1 MKRERQK
8 HRFAL
13 TMFMA
18 LVFFV
23 LQTVA
28 VLIASAAVYLLIRLN
43 LLDDL
48 FGGNA
53 NFLTIIF
60 FMAAISV
67 AAGLVIT
74 LLTTKVSIKPINRIV
89 DGINRLSGGDY
100 QARLSFGKVL
110 DSNPTFSGIADSFN
124 TLAQELEGT
133 QMLRQDFVNNFSHE
147 FKTPIVSIAG
157 FAKVLRRGDLT
168 EDQKQEYL
176 AVIEEESMRLSAMAT
191 NVLNMT
197 RVENQT
203 ILSDVHRFNLS
214 EQLRSCVLLLEGKW
228 TKKEIDLQI
237 DLEEH
242 RIEADEELLK
252 QVWINLVDNAI
263 KFSPLGGAVSL
274 EIREQTDTLSVSIT
288 NAGPGIPADQQKRI
302 FNKFYQADRSHST
315 EGNGIGLALVKRITE
330 LHRGKV
336 TVSSENG
343 LTTFT
348 VTLPKKQ
355 A

>member
-1 MKRERQK
+1 M
-8 HRFAL
+8 
-13 TMFMA
+13 
-18 LVFFV
+18 
-23 LQTVA
+23 
-28 VLIASAAVYLLIRLN
+28 
-43 LLDDL
+43 
-48 FGGNA
+48 
-53 NFLTIIF
+53 
-60 FMAAISV
+60 
-67 AAGLVIT
+67 
-74 LLTTKVSIKPINRIV
+74 
-89 DGINRLSGGDY
+89 
-100 QARLSFGKVL
+100 
-110 DSNPTFSGIADSFN
+110 
-124 TLAQELEGT
+124 
-133 QMLRQDFVNNFSHE
+133 
-147 FKTPIVSIAG
+147 
-157 FAKVLRRGDLT
+157 
-168 EDQKQEYL
+168 
-176 AVIEEESMRLSAMAT
+176 IEEESMRLSAMAT

-203 ILSDVHRFNLS
+203 ILSDVHSFNLS
-214 EQLRSCVLLLEGKW
+214 EQLRGCVLLLEGKW

-263 KFSPLGGAVSL
+263 KFSTQGGAVSL
-274 EIREQTDTLSVSIT
+274 EIREKKESLSVSISNT
-288 NAGPGIPADQQKRI
+288 GPTIHADQQKRI

>member
-1 MKRERQK
+1 MKREKQK

-28 VLIASAAVYLLIRLN
+28 VIIASAAVYLLIRLS

-48 FGGNA
+48 FGGEA
-53 NFLTIIF
+53 NFLTVIL

-74 LLTTKVSIKPINRIV
+74 LLTTKVSIKPINRII

-100 QARLSFGKVL
+100 QARLSFGKIL
-110 DSNPTFSGIADSFN
+110 DANPTFSGIADSFN
-124 TLAQELEGT
+124 TLARELEGT

-203 ILSDVHRFNLS
+203 ILSDVHSFNLS
-214 EQLRSCVLLLEGKW
+214 EQLRGCVLLLEGKW

-263 KFSPLGGAVSL
+263 KFSTQGGAVSL

>member
-1 MKRERQK
+1 MKREKQK

-28 VLIASAAVYLLIRLN
+28 VIIATAAVYLLIRLS

-48 FGGNA
+48 FGGKA
-53 NFLTIIF
+53 NFLTVIL

-100 QARLSFGKVL
+100 QARLSFGKIL
-110 DSNPTFSGIADSFN
+110 DANPTFSGIADSFN
-124 TLAQELEGT
+124 TLARELEGT

-203 ILSDVHRFNLS
+203 ILSDVHSFNLS
-214 EQLRSCVLLLEGKW
+214 EQLRGCVLLLEGKW
-228 TKKEIDLQI
+228 AKKEIDLQI

-263 KFSPLGGAVSL
+263 KFSTQGGAVSL
-274 EIREQTDTLSVSIT
+274 EIREKKESLSVSISNT
-288 NAGPGIPADQQKRI
+288 GPTIHADQQKRI